1 MDFLE
6 KKTYGDRERDEE
18 KRQEFIEKIDR
29 KKPEERVDIDESG
42 IDNRD
47 DYSYGWNE
55 KGQRFYD
62 LKSGKRSIRVSI
74 ISGLEH
80 FLVYSGTIDSNGCV
94 FFPDKVVV
102 NM

>member
-1 MDFLE
+1 MAQAWHLE
-6 KKTYGDRERDEE
+6 ISDRTIGKALKKIGFPRKKTYGDRERDEE

-42 IDNRD
+42 IDNRH

-74 ISGLEH
+74 IASLSE
-80 FLVYSGTIDSNGCV
+80 S
-94 FFPDKVVV
+94 
-102 NM
+102 